1 MADERK
7 PRSVFWGVFWA
18 LVVFFVLLP
27 VLGFIGCMACGGAAL
42 S

>member
-1 MADERK
+1 MSDERK

-27 VLGFIGCMACGGAAL
+27 ILLFIGCAACGGAML
-42 S
+42 T